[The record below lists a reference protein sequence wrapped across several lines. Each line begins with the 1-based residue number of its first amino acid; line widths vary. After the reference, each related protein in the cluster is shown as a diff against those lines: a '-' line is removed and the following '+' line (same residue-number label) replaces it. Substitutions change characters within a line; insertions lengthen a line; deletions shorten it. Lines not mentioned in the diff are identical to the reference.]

1 MVYAMV
7 ALDTAPI
14 VERSHCPPLAARG
27 ETQVKQARVQTKLP
41 LAARVEGDLVPC
53 GTTSDEIFIWS
64 WFLKQNFFIL

>member
-14 VERSHCPPLAARG
+14 VERSHCPPPAARG

-41 LAARVEGDLVPC
+41 LAAQFEGDLIPC
-53 GTTSDEIFIWS
+53 GTTSDEIFYLELVLKKN
-64 WFLKQNFFIL
+64 FLIL

>member
-14 VERSHCPPLAARG
+14 VERSHCPPTAARG

-41 LAARVEGDLVPC
+41 LAAQVEGDLIPC
-53 GTTSDEIFIWS
+53 GTTSHEIFYLELVLKKN
-64 WFLKQNFFIL
+64 FLIL